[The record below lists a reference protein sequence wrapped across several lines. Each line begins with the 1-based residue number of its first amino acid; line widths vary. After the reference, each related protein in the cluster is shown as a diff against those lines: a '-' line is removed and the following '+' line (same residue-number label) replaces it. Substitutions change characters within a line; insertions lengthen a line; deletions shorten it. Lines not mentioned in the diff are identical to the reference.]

1 MRPLLAL
8 AALLVAA
15 VLGAVQL
22 ASTAAFGDLAT
33 HPSAAAALHDAAPGL
48 LRPFI
53 GGTYARAQAAV
64 HQRDFATANAL
75 LAQLPSDARTLDLR
89 GRIAEVQG
97 DREAAIADYVGARD
111 VVRAEALI
119 DRVAH
124 DDPARA
130 LAEQQRLVAGLGD
143 DARATEVTGHAWWRL
158 GELQAALG
166 YRAPA
171 RRAQLWRAAAASY
184 AHALAYKANDET
196 YLLSAAY
203 QDLANGDGAS
213 AQRRYARA
221 ADVDPKSADAHGG
234 LALTAAARGD
244 CATARAELARWTT
257 SRFPTVDPRRDALN
271 GAALRRCT
279 Q

>member
-8 AALLVAA
+8 AALIVALPLA
-15 VLGAVQL
+15 AVQL
-22 ASTAAFGDLAT
+22 ASTAAYGDLAT
-33 HPSAAAALHDAAPGL
+33 RPSLAGAVHDAAPAL

-64 HQRDFATANAL
+64 HQHDFTTANAL
-75 LAQLPSDARTLDLR
+75 LAQLPPSARALDLR
-89 GRIAEVQG
+89 GRIAEERG
-97 DREAAIADYVGARD
+97 DRDAAISAYVDARD
-111 VVRAEALI
+111 VVRAETLI
-119 DRVAH
+119 DRLAP

-143 DARATEVTGHAWWRL
+143 DVRATEVTGHAWWRL

-166 YRAPA
+166 YREPA
-171 RRAQLWRAAAASY
+171 RRAELWRAAAASY

-213 AQRRYARA
+213 AQRRYTRA

-244 CATARAELARWTT
+244 CVTARAELARWTA
-257 SRFPTVDPRRDALN
+257 SRSPTADPRHDALN
-271 GAALRRCT
+271 GAALRRCAP
-279 Q
+279 